1 MDEDVQHIGRVL
13 LISGAVMALV
23 GALFLFSTKLPWIGR
38 LPGDIVVHRKNFT
51 FYFPLATTILI
62 SIFLTLLFWLFGKK

>member
-1 MDEDVQHIGRVL
+1 MDEGVQHIGRVL